1 MNILFFLTPKASCD
15 YLYDDYTIRQ
25 AMEKMQK
32 VGYSAIPIISRDGA
46 YRGAL
51 TEGDLLWALKDL
63 CQMDLRK
70 TEEHS
75 IMEIHHRRDNRPV
88 PVSTE
93 MSALLFAASDQNFV
107 PVIDDKGAFIGLV
120 TRRAIMQYWL
130 QHFDTSD
137 M

>member
-1 MNILFFLTPKASCD
+1 MKKIKKSAKFWLCIALALCLISALGASLIQSD
-15 YLYDDYTIRQ
+15 FGRVT
-25 AMEKMQK
+25 
-32 VGYSAIPIISRDGA
+32 V
-46 YRGAL
+46 
-51 TEGDLLWALKDL
+51 KDL
-63 CQMDLRK
+63 RFETASGHQ
-70 TEEHS
+70 
-75 IMEIHHRRDNRPV
+75 
-88 PVSTE
+88 

>member
-1 MNILFFLTPKASCD
+1 
-15 YLYDDYTIRQ
+15 
-25 AMEKMQK
+25 
-32 VGYSAIPIISRDGA
+32 
-46 YRGAL
+46 
-51 TEGDLLWALKDL
+51 
-63 CQMDLRK
+63 
-70 TEEHS
+70 
-75 IMEIHHRRDNRPV
+75 
-88 PVSTE
+88 

>member
-1 MNILFFLTPKASCD
+1 MNILFFLTPKSTCH

-25 AMEKMQK
+25 AMEKIQK
-32 VGYSAIPIISRDGA
+32 AGYSAIPIISRDGA

-51 TEGDLLWALKDL
+51 TEGDLLWAVKDL
-63 CQMDLRK
+63 CQMDLKK
-70 TEEHS
+70 TEEHN

-88 PVSTE
+88 AVTTD
-93 MSALLFAASDQNFV
+93 MSELLSMASDQNFV
-107 PVIDDKGAFIGLV
+107 PVVDDKGDFIGLV

-130 QHFDTSD
+130 EHFDTSN